1 MKHDIKKVAK
11 IADEVLTFCLL
22 HKSDRTTMS
31 IDHLE
36 DGFILEIEAFH
47 IDISNEKVARI
58 EEYLNV
64 HRQDEVA
71 EYYWQLA
78 GEIDDENELSLVGM
92 MTDDYNLEFTEE
104 SLIITLVRKIQTHS

>member
-1 MKHDIKKVAK
+1 MKHDVKKIAK

-22 HKSDRTTMS
+22 HKSDRTTMNV
-31 IDHLE
+31 IHKE
-36 DGFILEIEAFH
+36 DRFVIEIEAFH
-47 IDISNEKVARI
+47 IDITNEKVSRI

-92 MTDDYNLEFTEE
+92 MTDDYSLEYMED
-104 SLIITLVRKIQTHS
+104 SLKISLVRKFQ

>member
-22 HKSDRTTMS
+22 HKSDRTRM
-31 IDHLE
+31 DVKHLP
-36 DGFILEIEAFH
+36 DGFVVEIEAFH
-47 IDISNEKVARI
+47 IDITDEKVARI

-92 MTDDYNLEFTEE
+92 MTDDYKLEFTEE
-104 SLIITLVRKIQTHS
+104 SLVITLIRKCK

>member
-1 MKHDIKKVAK
+1 MKHDIKKVSK

-22 HKSDRTTMS
+22 HKSDRTTMNV
-31 IDHLE
+31 IHEE
-36 DGFILEIEAFH
+36 DGFVIEIEAFH
-47 IDISNEKVARI
+47 IDITNEKVSRI

-78 GEIDDENELSLVGM
+78 GEIDDDNELSLVGM
-92 MTDDYNLEFTEE
+92 MTDDYKLEYTED
-104 SLIITLVRKIQTHS
+104 SLRIRLVRKFQ

>member
-1 MKHDIKKVAK
+1 MKHDVKKVAK
-11 IADEVLTFCLL
+11 MTDELMTFCLL
-22 HKSDRTTMS
+22 HKSDRTTM
-31 IDHLE
+31 DVVRGT
-36 DGFILEIEAFH
+36 DGFTIEIEAFH
-47 IDISNEKVARI
+47 IDLSDAKVARM

-92 MTDDYNLEFTEE
+92 MTDDYELTYTDE
-104 SLIITLVRKIQTHS
+104 SLKLKLVRLFQHS

>member
-1 MKHDIKKVAK
+1 MKHDIKKVSK

-22 HKSDRTTMS
+22 HKSDKTCMS
-31 IDHLE
+31 VTHEE
-36 DGFILEIEAFH
+36 DGFIVEIEAFN
-47 IDISNEKVARI
+47 IDVTDEQVSRI

-92 MTDDYNLEFTEE
+92 MTDDYSLEFTEH
-104 SLIITLVRKIQTHS
+104 SLKLTLVRKCQKC